1 MSIIVRRSGHFHIES
16 QKYMQSFL
24 TSASFPYQTEQKRLF
39 RNIVWFTN
47 KSYMWA
53 FKTSVLSDPTKY
65 SEKTLNVN
73 ELLQIEEILYHFRDL
88 KPFFVS
94 TESWLRLHR

>member
-1 MSIIVRRSGHFHIES
+1 MSV
-16 QKYMQSFL
+16 
-24 TSASFPYQTEQKRLF
+24 SFPYQTEQKRLF

-47 KSYMWA
+47 KSYKGA
-53 FKTSVLSDPTKY
+53 FKVSVLSNPAKY

-88 KPFFVS
+88 KPSFVS
-94 TESWLRLHR
+94 TEQWLRLHR